1 MQVWY
6 DSGMRKPRIGDVVRV
21 EFWDHCEG
29 GSQLLR
35 CCVYGEC
42 RGFYDDRILVCGW
55 SGMGCEDDE
64 TVWVIARGLV
74 EGIRILK

>member
-21 EFWDHCEG
+21 VFWDHCEG
-29 GSQLLR
+29 GRTLLK